1 MRKLLMISNGAQL
14 LRRVGASVLALFAC
28 VLFSLSLLT
37 LNAAKPKPKT
47 PGGNGANDPSKCTI
61 CHVPPGN
68 PANAHTLVVGC
79 SAVDAHMRNHPGDCL
94 GPCPCQVTGKQ
105 NP

>member
-1 MRKLLMISNGAQL
+1 MTLLL
-14 LRRVGASVLALFAC
+14 LAKRVRASHRLFSSMLIMLALITAAFA
-28 VLFSLSLLT
+28 LWMTNAPT
-37 LNAAKPKPKT
+37 LNAE
-47 PGGNGANDPSKCTI
+47 DKCTI

-94 GPCPCQVTGKQ
+94 GPCPCQVTQSQ